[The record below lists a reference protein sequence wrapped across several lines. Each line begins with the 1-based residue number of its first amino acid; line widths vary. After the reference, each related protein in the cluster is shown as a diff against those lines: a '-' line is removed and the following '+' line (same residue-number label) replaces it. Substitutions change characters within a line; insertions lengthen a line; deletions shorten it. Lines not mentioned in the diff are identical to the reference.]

1 MRNNKNRSESGLTLV
16 EMLTAVSVIVIM
28 SGSSYA
34 VFNTAIKVYHRTQSK
49 IIQAQRSRYAFE
61 QLFLDLSQ
69 MQADPSDEM
78 LTLFTEDIPTVD
90 GERDIISFVTFVKSD
105 PDPFSIQLPINP
117 DNITIPLSDVRRV
130 AYYVGP
136 KVPALD
142 IQNGNIPPP
151 ISNVGQTAEPSTP
164 ITEELVLY
172 RVVSTSLNPE
182 LVVSSIMNTGVI
194 PTVDESG
201 LPVFGFDVTPV
212 IDGIIN
218 FDLKYIDEESMYESW
233 DQTDATPIAVQIL
246 ITVIDEDRQQSRSST
261 SDTFSDS
268 QPPTLPGSLTQS
280 IMVYIPASVNAN
292 SGGQ

>member
-1 MRNNKNRSESGLTLV
+1 MRKNKNRSECGLTLV
-16 EMLTAVSVIVIM
+16 EMLTAISVIVIM

-49 IIQAQRSRYAFE
+49 IIQAKRSRYAFE

-69 MQADPSDEM
+69 MQADTSDEM
-78 LTLFTEDIPTVD
+78 LALFTEDIPTVD

-105 PDPFSIQLPINP
+105 PDPFSIQLPSNP
-117 DNITIPLSDVRRV
+117 DNIRIPLSDVRRV
-130 AYYVGP
+130 TYYVGP
-136 KVPALD
+136 KVSSQE

-164 ITEELVLY
+164 TAEELVLY
-172 RVVSTSLNPE
+172 RVVSTSLDPE
-182 LVVSSIMNTGVI
+182 LVVSSIMETGVK

-233 DQTDATPIAVQIL
+233 DQTDTTPIAVQIL
-246 ITVIDEDRQQSRSST
+246 ITVIDEDRQQTTSST

-268 QPPTLPGSLTQS
+268 QLPIIPGALTQS
-280 IMVYIPASVNAN
+280 TMVFIPASVSAN
-292 SGGQ
+292 SGVE

>member
-1 MRNNKNRSESGLTLV
+1 MKKNKNISESGLTLV

-49 IIQAQRSRYAFE
+49 IIQAQRSRYAFD
-61 QLFLDLSQ
+61 QLFTDLNQ

-78 LTLFTEDIPTVD
+78 LTLFSEDIPTVD
-90 GERDIISFVTFVKSD
+90 GERDIISFVTFVKAD
-105 PDPFSIQLPINP
+105 PDPFTIQIPTNP
-117 DNITIPLSDVRRV
+117 DNISIPLSDVRRV
-130 AYYVGP
+130 TYYVGP
-136 KVPALD
+136 KVPSRD

-151 ISNVGQTAEPSTP
+151 ISNIGQTTEPSTP
-164 ITEELVLY
+164 IADELVLY
-172 RVVSTSLNPE
+172 RVVSTSINPE
-182 LVVSSIMNTGVI
+182 LVVSSIMDTGVI

-218 FDLKYIDEESMYESW
+218 FDIKYIDEESMYESW
-233 DQTDATPIAVQIL
+233 DQTDSTPLAIQIL
-246 ITVIDEDRQQSRSST
+246 ITVIDEDRQQNPLPT

-268 QPPTLPGSLTQS
+268 QIPTLPGALTQS
-280 IMVYIPASVNAN
+280 TMVYIPASANAN

>member
-49 IIQAQRSRYAFE
+49 VIQSQRSRYAFE

-69 MQADPSDEM
+69 MQAGPSDEM

-105 PDPFSIQLPINP
+105 PDPFSLQLPINP

-136 KVPALD
+136 KVPTLD

-261 SDTFSDS
+261 SDPYSDS
-268 QPPTLPGSLTQS
+268 QTPTLPGSLTQS
-280 IMVYIPASVNAN
+280 TMVYIPTSVNAN